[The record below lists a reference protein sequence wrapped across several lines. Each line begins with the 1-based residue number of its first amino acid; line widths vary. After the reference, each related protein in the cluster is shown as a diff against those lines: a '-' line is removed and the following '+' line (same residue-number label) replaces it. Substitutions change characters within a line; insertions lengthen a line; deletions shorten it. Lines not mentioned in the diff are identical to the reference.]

1 MMDLECIVRR
11 VAIAK
16 EGEKS
21 LEGLRTLTMY
31 ILCVK
36 VSWKFEEGFD
46 SDGEEHWCIEVW
58 HDSAE
63 YRYRDGSRIGKET
76 DNG

>member
-16 EGEKS
+16 GGKKS

-36 VSWKFEEGFD
+36 VL
-46 SDGEEHWCIEVW
+46 
-58 HDSAE
+58 
-63 YRYRDGSRIGKET
+63 
-76 DNG
+76 